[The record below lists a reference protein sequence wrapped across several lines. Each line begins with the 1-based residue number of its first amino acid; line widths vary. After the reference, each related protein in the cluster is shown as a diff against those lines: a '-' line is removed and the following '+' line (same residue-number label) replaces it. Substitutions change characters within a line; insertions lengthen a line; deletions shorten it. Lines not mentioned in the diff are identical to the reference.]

1 MNRYDIAL
9 AISFF
14 LTSSIMLLSFGTEKV
29 LLDALLSQASGFLL
43 ALAVSIILPKS
54 SGGGKI
60 ALKVNDVS
68 MLIPLTGVLIL
79 SIFTG
84 VEASFKA
91 GLLFSNANAVALA
104 FIGLSTFLSQF
115 FGVFFFSLL
124 EWLLCI
130 FLSEEMDVRYNDLLK
145 INSIVY
151 LIYAIP
157 LVMDWRT
164 LPMQLSVAKDP
175 IRYRAYLQGLLR
187 LGKIVENLVISLYYI
202 GLRLVTRLSPSK
214 ALVSSTL
221 PNLAVGLVITLF
233 S

>member
-9 AISFF
+9 AVSFF
-14 LTSSIMLLSFGTEKV
+14 LTSSIMLLSFGTENV
-29 LLDALLSQASGFLL
+29 LLDTLLSQVGGFLL

-54 SGGGKI
+54 SGGEKI
-60 ALKVNDVS
+60 AMKVDNIGMS
-68 MLIPLTGVLIL
+68 IPLTGVLIL
-79 SIFTG
+79 SILTG
-84 VEASFKA
+84 IETGFKA
-91 GLLFSNANAVALA
+91 RLLFSNTDAVALA
-104 FIGLSTFLSQF
+104 FIGLSSFLSQF

-130 FLSEEMDVRYNDLLK
+130 FLSEEMDIRYNDLLK
-145 INSIVY
+145 INSIAY

-157 LVMDWRT
+157 LVIDFWT
-164 LPMQLSVAKDP
+164 LPTQLSVARDP

-187 LGKIVENLVISLYYI
+187 LGKIVENLAISLYYM
-202 GLRLVTRLSPSK
+202 GLRLVTGLSPSK